1 MNSNEDQIDNIDQ
14 AIHVIKCICTSNDER
29 TKIIEQLEREIER
42 LYSTINKS
50 GESK

>member
-1 MNSNEDQIDNIDQ
+1 MKSFEDQIDNIEQ
-14 AIHVIKCICTSNDER
+14 AIHIIKCLCSCTDER

-42 LYSTINKS
+42 LYSTQNKS